1 VPARLTGF
9 TYGGAAKVGLVIGP
23 RLLHARCTSAGRPI
37 VRTSANLEAKAWL
50 SDIYGPATGEESWA
64 SLFAR
69 CSMPH
74 QLMNY
79 PSMQVLVSQAGA
91 VALGYDD
98 GPARLRFRDR
108 GGRWVVLHA
117 SCMDET
123 DPDSPVAVV
132 IEPTQSAEIAPIVV
146 EAYGLT
152 PREREVVRGFA
163 RGLSTPDIAAELF
176 LSSHTVR
183 DYIKSV
189 FEKVGVSSRGELT
202 AKLFAEHYSDALHA
216 SLVDIH

>member
-1 VPARLTGF
+1 MPLRRDELMLLPPDVREWLPADHVVWFL
-9 TYGGAAKVGLVIGP
+9 I
-23 RLLHARCTSAGRPI
+23 
-37 VRTSANLEAKAWL
+37 
-50 SDIYGPATGEESWA
+50 D
-64 SLFAR
+64 
-69 CSMPH
+69 
-74 QLMNY
+74 
-79 PSMQVLVSQAGA
+79 A
-91 VALGYDD
+91 VAAMDTS
-98 GPARLRFRDR
+98 RFRDR

-132 IEPTQSAEIAPIVV
+132 VEPAQSGEIAPIIV

-152 PREREVVRGFA
+152 AREREVVRGIA

-202 AKLFAEHYSDALHA
+202 AKLFAEHYYGSLRA
-216 SLVDIH
+216 SRVAID